1 MAQRFR
7 ALTAL
12 LKILSSNPSNHMV
25 GGSQPPT
32 MRSGALVQC
41 VLQLLHAFPC
51 WERSVPWEGK
61 QPNRLELWCFIQKT
75 LVLASHF
82 ILKRQS
88 GNPARIERET
98 MSSKTKRKNIC
109 LLSKTK
115 LTFFVQSLPR
125 WWQSENKQKQ
135 KEKKKKKLKITLL
148 ELFYIV
154 INIIRLDIQTLW
166 FTSTSSQCNVYR
178 LPP

>member
-1 MAQRFR
+1 MAHRFR

-135 KEKKKKKLKITLL
+135 KEKKKKKNL
-148 ELFYIV
+148 